1 MQGNALMTINEAVLQ
16 NTVWAMPLRLGSAST
31 GGGETSLFYTRS
43 GTGVGQRITCY
54 TEVYATNGAA
64 PSYEFSANGIDI
76 GRRDGSTWNEGIDAI
91 TLSMN
96 ASTGKWSIGSLGT
109 TTPTGATTRL
119 DFATV
124 GETFGLKTGTNA
136 AAGTATL
143 SGGTIT
149 INTTAITANTMIV
162 LSPGRTSTA
171 NMGVHYES
179 ARTAGTSFTI
189 TSTNASDDSTFDWH
203 FVEKL

>member
-1 MQGNALMTINEAVLQ
+1 MYLT
-16 NTVWAMPLRLGSAST
+16 
-31 GGGETSLFYTRS
+31 TR
-43 GTGVGQRITCY
+43 I
-54 TEVYATNGAA
+54 YAINGAS
-64 PSYEFSANGIDI
+64 PKLELSANGIDF
-76 GRRDGSTWNEGIDAI
+76 GRRDGSTWNETIDAI
-91 TLSMN
+91 TLSMD
-96 ASTGKWSIGSLGT
+96 ATTGKWSIGTFGT

-124 GETFGLKTGTNA
+124 GETFGIKTGTNA
-136 AAGTATL
+136 AMGTATL